1 MSSMQLIV
9 MRLVMTV
16 SAGALAAHYGSDGL
30 ADAARKELIEGS
42 STGDNLPQ
50 TGKKK
55 QPKKNPLFYHF
66 EVNKVRCLSQ

>member
-1 MSSMQLIV
+1 MQLIV

-30 ADAARKELIEGS
+30 ADAARKELIQGS

-50 TGKKK
+50 TGKKI
-55 QPKKNPLFYHF
+55 LFF
-66 EVNKVRCLSQ
+66 IILK